1 MHHINVTLSGVS
13 AVHSLG
19 WATWGWERRGG
30 KRRKGR
36 GGCGEGREGRG
47 EGREREKNEGAVL
60 VATVAIKH
68 DKLHCLATMGRS
80 CLCVHSVLSV
90 LVFEEQE
97 TAVETIADC

>member
-30 KRRKGR
+30 KRRKER
-36 GGCGEGREGRG
+36 GGRG

-60 VATVAIKH
+60 VAAVAVKH
-68 DKLHCLATMGRS
+68 NKLHCLATMGRS